1 MSRNERLNRKTLSG
15 ALLMLSLVLL
25 TTGAASGSGVTQVD
39 DAGCTGTPIISSF
52 SASPSNINPGQTS
65 LLSWGMV
72 YNAERVVLIAPGQK
86 TGVGTPGEMTVY
98 PDQTT
103 TYTLQADCGSTSV
116 KSQVTVSITVP
127 DCSGTPSISSFTAA
141 PMLIKPGETSTL
153 LWDLVANAEAAV
165 LATPEGKEGVGTPGQ
180 YVVQPSQTTTY
191 VLGAFCGDQIVKR
204 YATVAVEGPLDC
216 SGTPIIPYF
225 TASPSLI
232 PKGESSTLE
241 YGKVSNASGAYL
253 RGPEGIAGVG
263 TPGQTVVQPAGTATY
278 ALYANCGSTITKKE
292 ATIYVE

>member
-1 MSRNERLNRKTLSG
+1 MSCNASLDRKTLSG
-15 ALLMLSLVLL
+15 AVLMLLLVLL
-25 TTGAASGSGVTQVD
+25 TTSAASGSAITQAD
-39 DAGCTGTPIISSF
+39 DAGCTGTPVISSF
-52 SASPSNINPGQTS
+52 SANPSDINPGQTS

-72 YNAERVVLIAPGQK
+72 FNAERVVLIAPSQK

-103 TYTLQADCGSTSV
+103 TYTLRADCGSTSAR
-116 KSQVTVSITVP
+116 SQVTVHVTVP
-127 DCSGTPSISSFTAA
+127 DCSGTPSIPSFAA
-141 PMLIKPGETSTL
+141 EPMLIKPGETSTL
-153 LWDLVANAEAAV
+153 SWELVANAEAAV

-180 YVVQPSQTTTY
+180 HIVQPSQTTTY
-191 VLGAFCGDQIVKR
+191 VLGAFCGDQVVKR
-204 YATVAVEGPLDC
+204 YTTVAVEGPQDC

-232 PKGESSTLE
+232 PKGQNSTLE

-253 RGPEGIAGVG
+253 KGPQGIAGVV
-263 TPGQTVVQPAGTATY
+263 TQGQTVVQPAGTTTY